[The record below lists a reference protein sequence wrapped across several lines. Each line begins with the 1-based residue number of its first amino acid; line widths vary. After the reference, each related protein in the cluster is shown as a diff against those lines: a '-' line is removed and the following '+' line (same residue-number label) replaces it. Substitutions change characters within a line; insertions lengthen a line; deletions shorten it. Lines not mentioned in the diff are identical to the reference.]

1 MSLGKQ
7 AKVLSKSQYEAL
19 LIHVSNSRHGS
30 RNRVIIMLSVK
41 AGFRAIEIAKLT
53 WGMVLGADGT
63 VSNDIA
69 LQDCASK
76 GAGGRNIPIAKEL
89 HKALSHLKSER
100 GEVEKNERVIQTART
115 DKVSAQVIIN
125 IFYSWYRELGMMGC
139 SSHSGRRTFITNA
152 ARKITSVGG
161 SLRDVQSLAGHAA
174 LTTTQRYIEINSAA
188 RRRVVDLI

>member
-19 LIHVSNSRHGS
+19 LVHVSNTRHLS

-53 WGMVLGADGT
+53 WGMVLSADGT

-76 GAGGRNIPIAKEL
+76 GA
-89 HKALSHLKSER
+89 
-100 GEVEKNERVIQTART
+100 
-115 DKVSAQVIIN
+115 II
-125 IFYSWYRELGMMGC
+125 YL
-139 SSHSGRRTFITNA
+139 TN
-152 ARKITSVGG
+152 
-161 SLRDVQSLAGHAA
+161 HA
-174 LTTTQRYIEINSAA
+174 T
-188 RRRVVDLI
+188 